1 MVEEQALEK
10 IIQTAFPGLAFEEA
24 QQIINSSRTKL
35 FPPNIALCLEGAYE
49 STFYIVLKGQVAVT
63 KKFNDEEER
72 FLKHLN
78 PGDFFGE
85 MAIIHDAPR
94 AATVT
99 TTTQTTV
106 MEISKESFKNFL
118 ESFSTVSLA
127 VIREVSRRLREN
139 DEMAIED
146 LRTKAKELADAY
158 QKLAEQDLARRE
170 FLTTIAHE
178 LRTPLMAAT
187 GYLQIIRTGMLKG
200 EGLNSAIETIE
211 RNMKE
216 IISLTNNILFLQE
229 LDLILPEFR
238 EIDLGTIIAIAVE
251 SQRNHAKRN
260 SVGIS
265 LKIAPDL
272 PSISAD
278 PSSLERAFTAIIDNA
293 IKFSPDGGDVIVTV
307 KQLDN
312 SIQVAVRD
320 FGVGIQEQDL
330 PHIFDRFYHQEKV
343 GNHLFRGLGLG
354 LSITKEIIN
363 QHRGDITVQST
374 PNEGSQFIIKLPIK

>member
-1 MVEEQALEK
+1 MVDEQNLEK
-10 IIQTAFPGLAFEEA
+10 IIQTAFPGLAVEEA
-24 QQIINSSRTKL
+24 QQIIKSSRTKV
-35 FPPNIALCLEGAYE
+35 FPANISLCLEGAYE
-49 STFYIVLKGQVAVT
+49 STFYVVLKGQVAVT

-99 TTTQTTV
+99 TTAETTV

-118 ESFSTVSLA
+118 ESFSTVSIA

-178 LRTPLMAAT
+178 LRTPLMASA
-187 GYLQIIRTGMLKG
+187 GYLQIIRTGLLKG

-238 EIDLGTIIAIAVE
+238 ETDLGTVIAAAVE
-251 SQRNHAKRN
+251 TQRNHAKRN
-260 SVGIS
+260 LVGVS

-272 PSISAD
+272 PGIYGD
-278 PSSLERAFTAIIDNA
+278 PSSLERAFTAILDNS

-307 KQLDN
+307 KQVEK
-312 SIQVAVRD
+312 SIQISIRD
-320 FGVGIQEQDL
+320 FGVGIDEKDL
-330 PHIFDRFYHQEKV
+330 PFIFDRFYHQEKI

-363 QHRGDITVQST
+363 QHNGEINVQST